1 MVVDHQREEGYR
13 EDIMA
18 RYTDSKCRIC
28 RRLQTKLFLK
38 GERCYKEKCGFERKN
53 YAPGQHGQK
62 GRKLQPYGLQLQEK
76 QKIKYY
82 YGLLEKQFKKTFEKA
97 QRMKGVTGENMLSL
111 LERRLDNVVYQLG
124 FASSRSQA
132 RQLVRHGHILVN
144 GRKTNIP
151 SYPVKIGQEISLRQ
165 NLKDN
170 LHIQTNLESARGR
183 GIPSW
188 IELDAQNFSGKIIAL
203 PSREDIKVPF
213 QESLVVEL
221 YSK

>member
-1 MVVDHQREEGYR
+1 
-13 EDIMA
+13 MA
-18 RYTDSKCRIC
+18 RYTDAKCRIC
-28 RRLQTKLFLK
+28 RRLQAKLFLK
-38 GERCYKEKCGFERKN
+38 GERCYKEKCGFERRN

-62 GRKLQPYGLQLQEK
+62 GRKLQSYGLQLQEK
-76 QKIKYY
+76 QKMRYY
-82 YGLLEKQFKKTFEKA
+82 YGLAEKQFKKTFEKA
-97 QRMKGVTGENMLSL
+97 QRMKGVTGENLLSL

-124 FASSRSQA
+124 FASSRAQA

-151 SYPVKIGQEISLRQ
+151 SYTVKVGQEISLRQ
-165 NLKDN
+165 DLKEN
-170 LHIQTNLESARGR
+170 PQIQANMESARGR

-188 IELDAQNFSGKIIAL
+188 LELDSLNLTGKVIAL

>member
-1 MVVDHQREEGYR
+1 
-13 EDIMA
+13 MA
-18 RYTDSKCRIC
+18 RYIEPKCRIC

-38 GERCYKEKCGFERKN
+38 GERCYKEKCGFERRN

-76 QKIKYY
+76 QKIRYY
-82 YGLLEKQFKKTFEKA
+82 YGLMERQFKKTFQRA
-97 QRMKGVTGENMLSL
+97 QRMKGVTGENLLIL

-124 FASSRSQA
+124 FASSRAEA

-144 GRKTNIP
+144 GRKIDIP
-151 SYPVKIGQEISLRQ
+151 SYDVKIGQEISLRQ
-165 NLKDN
+165 KSRENPQIKA
-170 LHIQTNLESARGR
+170 NLESARGR

-188 IELDAQNFSGKIIAL
+188 LELNEVNFSGKVIAY
-203 PSREDIKVPF
+203 PTREDIRIPF
-213 QESLVVEL
+213 QEQLVVEL

>member
-1 MVVDHQREEGYR
+1 
-13 EDIMA
+13 MA
-18 RYTDSKCRIC
+18 RYTDAKCRIC
-28 RRLQTKLFLK
+28 RRLQAKLFLK
-38 GERCYKEKCGFERKN
+38 GERCYKEKCGFEKRN

-62 GRKLQPYGLQLQEK
+62 GRKLQSYGLQLQEK
-76 QKIKYY
+76 QKMRYY
-82 YGLLEKQFKKTFEKA
+82 YGLAEKQFKKTFEKA
-97 QRMKGVTGENMLSL
+97 QRMKGITGENLLSL

-144 GRKTNIP
+144 GKKTNIP
-151 SYPVKIGQEISLRQ
+151 SYTVKVGQEISLRQ
-165 NLKDN
+165 DLKEN
-170 LHIQTNLESARGR
+170 IQIQANLESARGR
-183 GIPSW
+183 GIPAWLEMDSVN
-188 IELDAQNFSGKIIAL
+188 LSGKVIAL

>member
-1 MVVDHQREEGYR
+1 
-13 EDIMA
+13 MA
-18 RYTDSKCRIC
+18 RYTGPKCRIC
-28 RRLQTKLFLK
+28 RRLQAKLFLK
-38 GERCYKEKCGFERKN
+38 GERCYKEKCGFERRN

-62 GRKLQPYGLQLQEK
+62 GRKLQSYGLQLQEK
-76 QKIKYY
+76 QKMRYY
-82 YGLLEKQFKKTFEKA
+82 YGLAEKQFKKTFEKA
-97 QRMKGVTGENMLSL
+97 QRMKGVTGENLLSL

-124 FASSRSQA
+124 FASSRAQA

-144 GRKTNIP
+144 GRKANIP
-151 SYPVKIGQEISLRQ
+151 SYTVKVGQEISLRQ
-165 NLKDN
+165 ALKEN
-170 LHIQTNLESARGR
+170 PQIQANMESARGR

-188 IELDAQNFSGKIIAL
+188 LELDSTNLAGKVIAL